1 MVKHVVIM
9 AGGAGKRLWPAS
21 NKETPK
27 QLLELN
33 KGKSLLY
40 GTLDRAFALNVDGR
54 IIIVTHKD
62 QVDGC
67 IEACRDFTDDQRKK
81 VLILAEPVARNTAP
95 ALALAAGW
103 IKHNGSVDDTV
114 LVLAA
119 DHLITPVEAFIHDAE
134 TASRSAGQGFLV
146 TFGIKP
152 SFPST
157 GYGYVESSVG
167 DEPVRDVLSFREK
180 PDRSTAE
187 EFLARGNYFWNSG
200 MFAYSVK
207 TFLEELASSS
217 PAIAGPFAA
226 LDGSSFP
233 LKEKG
238 GVQIPADLAG
248 IEAAYARTTADSVDY
263 AVMEKSRRIKVV
275 PATMGWND
283 VGSWD
288 VIAEE
293 NLTLPSDILGEADR
307 SNYVYSD
314 LPVALCG
321 VKDLIVVVK
330 NGSVLICKKG
340 ESQLVKGVVDSLKD
354 TGRDELL

>member
-33 KGKSLLY
+33 KGKSLLH
-40 GTLDRAFALNVDGR
+40 GTLERAFALNMEGKV
-54 IIIVTHKD
+54 IIVTHQS
-62 QVDGC
+62 QVEGC
-67 IEACRDFTDDQRKK
+67 IEACRDFSDEQREK
-81 VLILAEPVARNTAP
+81 VVVLAEPIARNTAP
-95 ALALAAGW
+95 ALALAAQW
-103 IKHNGSVDDTV
+103 IKHNHSVDDTV

-119 DHLITPVEAFIHDAE
+119 DHLISPVEAFVGDVE
-134 TASRSAGQGFLV
+134 TASVPASEGFLV
-146 TFGIKP
+146 TFGIIP

-157 GYGYVESSVG
+157 GYGYVETSVG
-167 DEPVRDVLSFREK
+167 DAAVRDVLSFREK

-187 EFLARGNYFWNSG
+187 EFLTKGNYLWNSG

-207 TFLEELASSS
+207 TFLEELESSS
-217 PAIAGPFAA
+217 PAIFEPFAT
-226 LDGSSFP
+226 LDKNSFP
-233 LKEKG
+233 LEQKN
-238 GVQIPADLAG
+238 GVHVPANLSAISDVYHKTA
-248 IEAAYARTTADSVDY
+248 ADSVDY
-263 AVMEKSRRIKVV
+263 AVMEKSGRIKVV

-293 NLTLPSDILGEADR
+293 SLTLPSDVLGGDSG

-321 VKDLIVVVK
+321 VEDLIVVVK

-340 ESQLVKGVVDSLKD
+340 ESQLVKNVVDSLKD
-354 TGRDELL
+354 EGRDELL

>member
-21 NKETPK
+21 NKRTPK

-33 KGKSLLY
+33 KGKSLLH
-40 GTLDRAFALNVDGR
+40 GTLERAFALNVEGHV
-54 IIIVTHKD
+54 IIVTHQS
-62 QVDGC
+62 QVEGC
-67 IEACRDFTDDQRKK
+67 IDACRDFSDEQRDKL
-81 VLILAEPVARNTAP
+81 LILAEPVARNTAP
-95 ALALAAGW
+95 ALALAAQW
-103 IKHNGSVDDTV
+103 IKNHFSEDDTV

-119 DHLITPVEAFIHDAE
+119 DHLISPVEAFVADVE
-134 TASRSAGQGFLV
+134 TASRPAAEGFLV
-146 TFGIKP
+146 TFGIVP

-157 GYGYVESSVG
+157 GYGYVEASVG
-167 DEPVRDVLSFREK
+167 DAKVRDVLSFREK

-187 EFLARGNYFWNSG
+187 EFLTRGNYLWNSG

-207 TFLEELASSS
+207 TFLEELEESS
-217 PAIAGPFAA
+217 PAIYEPFAD
-226 LDGSSFP
+226 LDSSSFP
-233 LKEKG
+233 LEHREN
-238 GVQIPADLAG
+238 VRVPSDLSA
-248 IEAAYARTTADSVDY
+248 ITDVYNKTASDSVDY

-275 PATMGWND
+275 PATMEWND

-293 NLTLPSDILGEADR
+293 KLTLPSQVLGEADQ

-321 VKDLIVVVK
+321 VENLIVVVK

-340 ESQLVKGVVDSLKD
+340 ESQLVKNVVDSLKES
-354 TGRDELL
+354 GQEELL

>member
-21 NKETPK
+21 NRETPK

-33 KGKSLLY
+33 RGKSLLY
-40 GTLDRAFALNVDGR
+40 GTLERAFALDVEGR
-54 IIIVTHKD
+54 VIIVTHQS
-62 QVDGC
+62 QVEGC
-67 IEACRDFTDDQRKK
+67 VAACRDFSGEQRRK

-95 ALALAAGW
+95 ALALAARW
-103 IKHNGSVDDTV
+103 IEFNGSPDDTV

-119 DHLITPVEAFIHDAE
+119 DHLISPVEAFARDVE
-134 TASRSAGQGFLV
+134 TASLPASRGFLV
-146 TFGIKP
+146 TFGIIP
-152 SFPST
+152 TFPST

-167 DEPVRDVLSFREK
+167 DDPVRDVLSFREK
-180 PDRSTAE
+180 PDRSRAE

-217 PAIAGPFAA
+217 PDIAGPFAELEA
-226 LDGSSFP
+226 SSFP
-233 LKEKG
+233 LEVRE
-238 GVQIPADLAG
+238 GVQVPSGLAAV
-248 IEAAYARTTADSVDY
+248 ERVYKKTAADSVDY

-293 NLTLPSDILGEADR
+293 SLTLPPDILGEADG

-321 VKDLIVVVK
+321 VKDLIVVIK
-330 NGSVLICKKG
+330 NGAVLICRKG
-340 ESQLVKGVVDSLKD
+340 ESQLVKNVVDSLRE